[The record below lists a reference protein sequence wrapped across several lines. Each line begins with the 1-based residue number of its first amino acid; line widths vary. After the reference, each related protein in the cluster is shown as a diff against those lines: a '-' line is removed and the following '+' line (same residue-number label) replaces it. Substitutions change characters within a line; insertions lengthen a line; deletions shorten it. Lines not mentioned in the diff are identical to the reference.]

1 MKFRL
6 ALLLLVLLC
15 CATARADRLISVNVR
30 DADVV
35 DVIRLLAAQ
44 SGTNV
49 ITQGPLKAGKI
60 TMYLRGVPFDRAL
73 RVVLQTYH
81 LEAQAEGNIMIV
93 RESAGQI
100 KKYHPKQRFRSAARV
115 FSVRTMEGGTL
126 NTRTISVHSL
136 KPSDVLKRL
145 EGTVSDG
152 SYVADD
158 DAGTLT
164 VTGTAHVQA
173 KAKAAVA
180 ALDVETRKVDFDIE
194 IVDIVP
200 GTNDTSI
207 ALPNSRGYALVR
219 NSRDIDAWLNPLMQ
233 RGSAQ
238 LLAAPHLAT
247 LDNRRAELVIRQTCP
262 EVFYDPKVGEQVE
275 FVQFGVNLRMTP
287 TIGREGGVTTQINPE
302 YSAVVGSS
310 EGSPIF
316 GNRSIDA
323 TLRVETRQTIVFGG
337 PLNDIDAGILS
348 KVPALAADPIFGK
361 VLRQR
366 SRTHQKDVI
375 VFLITPRASV
385 DRGQPPRDTGSR
397 TDAGKRQPRVPVSH
411 RR

>member
-1 MKFRL
+1 MKFRF
-6 ALLLLVLLC
+6 ALLLVLVC
-15 CATARADRLISVNVR
+15 FADARAADRLISVNVR

-73 RVVLQTYH
+73 RVVLQTH
-81 LEAQAEGNIMIV
+81 NLEAQTDGNILVV
-93 RESAGQI
+93 RNSAGLT
-100 KKYHPKQRFRSAARV
+100 KKYHPKPRSRSAARV

-145 EGTVSDG
+145 EGMVSDG

-164 VTGTAHVQA
+164 VTGTEQVQA

-180 ALDVETRKVDFDIE
+180 TLDVETRKVGFDIE

-200 GTNDTSI
+200 ETNDTGI
-207 ALPNSRGYALVR
+207 AVPNSRGYALVR
-219 NSRDIDAWLNPLMQ
+219 NSRDIGAWLKPLMQ
-233 RGSAQ
+233 RGRAQ
-238 LLAAPHLAT
+238 ILAAPHLAT

-262 EVFYDPKVGEQVE
+262 EVFYDSKVGEQVE

-287 TIGREGGVTTQINPE
+287 TIGREGAVRTQIHPE
-302 YSAVVGSS
+302 YSAIVGFS
-310 EGSPIF
+310 EGYPIF

-337 PLNDIDAGILS
+337 PLSDIDAGILS
-348 KVPALAADPIFGK
+348 KVPALAADPVFGK

-385 DRGQPPRDTGSR
+385 DRAQPPRDTGSR
-397 TDAGKRQPRVPVSH
+397 TDTGKRQPRVPVSH